1 MPATQSQSGVTKS
14 PYEPGVYFVR
24 GQTWQVIRVSSV
36 LKTPSQWTQSDFQQ
50 RIRLQIGDRYEL
62 LKQLGTGSF
71 SEVCLATDRSTGDKV
86 HSSRLLLRLLD
97 ILLSLASYTKSAW
110 LRLLVISGQV
120 QQHSTGSVVNNC

>member
-24 GQTWQVIRVSSV
+24 GQTWQVIRVSRVKCIS
-36 LKTPSQWTQSDFQQ
+36 TPSQWTRSNFQQ
-50 RIRLQIGDRYEL
+50 RVCLQIGDRYEL

-86 HSSRLLLRLLD
+86 HSWRVLLRLLD
-97 ILLSLASYTKSAW
+97 ILLSLTAHTKSA
-110 LRLLVISGQV
+110 
-120 QQHSTGSVVNNC
+120 